1 MKTITF
7 LFLTIFTVARLY
19 SQSYEIDFAGT
30 GASAVVDSVKVVN
43 QGISLTLNG
52 NDVLKLNVITVIHNI
67 ASDIKSLQ
75 IYPNPMTEQ
84 AEIQFFVNKS
94 SKVLLAVYDV
104 SGRPLIQS
112 GMFLN
117 PGMHKYC
124 VSGLYQGMYIVRIN
138 EQNSI
143 YTAKLVSKNR
153 LNEVVKIENVYSESI
168 QSNQIGTKQLKSTA
182 STIDMAYSAGD
193 RLKFTGI
200 SSNYRT
206 VLTDV
211 PSGNHTITFDFI
223 DCTDDDDNHYPVVK
237 IGTQTWMAQNLKTTK
252 YNDGTPIPLVT
263 DAGTWVDLST
273 PAYCWYNNDSATYS
287 NTYGSLY
294 NWHTVNT
301 GKLCPTGWH
310 VPTDA
315 EWTTL
320 TTYLGGES
328 IAGGKLKET
337 DTTHWYSPNTGANN
351 ETGFTALPG
360 GYRSSLSGTF
370 DDVGNYGAWWSSTE
384 YDTEYDALYA
394 WRRYM
399 SNDYRG
405 VTRGFSKQ
413 QRGLSVRC
421 LGN

>member
-7 LFLTIFTVARLY
+7 LFLTIFMVARLY

-30 GASAVVDSVKVVN
+30 GDTTVVDSVKVENLN

-52 NDVLKLNVITVIHNI
+52 NDVLRLNVITGIHNS
-67 ASDIKSLQ
+67 AFDIKSLQ
-75 IYPNPMTEQ
+75 IYPNPMTKQ

-94 SKVLLAVYDV
+94 SNVLLAVYDV

-153 LNEVVKIENVYSESI
+153 LNEVVKIENVSSESI
-168 QSNQIGTKQLKSTA
+168 QSNQIRTKQLKSST
-182 STIDMAYSAGD
+182 STIDMPYKDGD
-193 RLKFTGI
+193 RLKLTGI
-200 SSNYRT
+200 SGNYRT

-223 DCTDDDDNHYPVVK
+223 DCTDYDDNHYPVVK

-252 YNDGTPIPLVT
+252 YNEGTPIPLVT

-301 GKLCPTGWH
+301 GKLCPAGWH

-337 DTTHWYSPNTGANN
+337 DTTHWNNPNTGANN

-384 YDTEYDALYA
+384 YDTLCA

-399 SNDYRG
+399 SNDYSS
-405 VTRGFSKQ
+405 VTRGFSRK
-413 QRGLSVRC
+413 QRGFSVRC
-421 LGN
+421 LVD